1 MLESF
6 KTVLDKEMEAKK
18 ILLEAKEHAEKLT
31 KEAQEKAEEVFS
43 KTYQDTITQAKRKS
57 TEIKEKARMDAERD
71 AQIFLKRAETE
82 KKKILKD
89 TEEKFSEAVD
99 AILHEILT

>member
-18 ILLEAKEHAEKLT
+18 ILLDAKEQAEKLK
-31 KEAQEKAEEVFS
+31 KEAQEKAEEVYR
-43 KTYQDTITQAKRKS
+43 KTHQETIAQAKGKS
-57 TEIKEKARMDAERD
+57 IEIKEEARIDAERD
-71 AQIFLKRAETE
+71 AQIFLKRAEKQ

-89 TEEKFSEAVD
+89 TEAKFSEAVN
-99 AILHEILT
+99 AVLHDILT

>member
-6 KTVLDKEMEAKK
+6 KTILDKEMEAKK
-18 ILLEAKEHAEKLT
+18 LLLEAKEQAEKLK
-31 KEAQEKAEEVFS
+31 KEAQEKAEQVYS
-43 KTYQDTITQAKRKS
+43 KTYQETIAQAKRKS
-57 TEIKEKARMDAERD
+57 IEIKEKARMGAERD
-71 AQIFLKRAETE
+71 AQIFLKRAERQ

-99 AILHEILT
+99 AVLREILT